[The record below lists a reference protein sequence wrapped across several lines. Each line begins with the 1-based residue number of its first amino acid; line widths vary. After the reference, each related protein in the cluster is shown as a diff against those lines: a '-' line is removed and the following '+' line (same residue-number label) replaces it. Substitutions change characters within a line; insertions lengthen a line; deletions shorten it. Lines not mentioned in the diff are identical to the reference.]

1 MKTSKAVLYGL
12 LRPMLTVFIK
22 HKYKATVIGK
32 ENIPKKG
39 PVILCGNHTNNMDCL
54 LLGSCTKRTI
64 YYMAKKELHIGLKK
78 HFFRAVGTI
87 PIDRKASSNPDARN
101 AALDVLSDGK
111 VIGIFPEGTINR
123 TDDII
128 MPFKFGAVSLAQKSG
143 ATVVP
148 FAIVGSYND
157 KNLIIE
163 FSKPYQI
170 KSKNLEKENNILMR
184 KVTKLIVKNRKRIY
198 GKV

>member
-1 MKTSKAVLYGL
+1 
-12 LRPMLTVFIK
+12 
-22 HKYKATVIGK
+22 
-32 ENIPKKG
+32 
-39 PVILCGNHTNNMDCL
+39 MDCL

-170 KSKNLEKENNILMR
+170 KSKNLEKENNILMK

-198 GKV
+198 GKVQRKSNRI